1 MMNSDQTNSWL
12 SSSTVFVSYFPFI
25 ICFVASGTRIGH
37 SERSRCRCIHGLEVG
52 CEVVHYQA
60 CLILIENV
68 HIEAR
73 GRARRTPIC
82 CPNGGTRQPAG
93 FTIDCKAV
101 LTVLCTVSVTDQLA
115 ERSQHNLLLAFFLLL
130 KDMGHDHTVD
140 DASTSSGPSA
150 DAVLDKTMKIL
161 EGLVLDWGNKQTVES
176 NSRESRCSSENG
188 DAAKSRH
195 HHQPFWRRR
204 VKWTPYSL
212 PRRISAHV
220 VINDL
225 YSILCRIH
233 FSEEVDVEIL
243 RMCLLDR
250 RDVPVACSVQAARP
264 PTPDGEVDELSEY
277 FAHFVRVDLKMSS
290 LAESMYV

>member
-1 MMNSDQTNSWL
+1 
-12 SSSTVFVSYFPFI
+12 
-25 ICFVASGTRIGH
+25 
-37 SERSRCRCIHGLEVG
+37 
-52 CEVVHYQA
+52 
-60 CLILIENV
+60 
-68 HIEAR
+68 
-73 GRARRTPIC
+73 
-82 CPNGGTRQPAG
+82 
-93 FTIDCKAV
+93 
-101 LTVLCTVSVTDQLA
+101 
-115 ERSQHNLLLAFFLLL
+115 
-130 KDMGHDHTVD
+130 MGHDHTVD

-161 EGLVLDWGNKQTVES
+161 EGLVLDWGNKQTVEDLLETKFCV
-176 NSRESRCSSENG
+176 NS
-188 DAAKSRH
+188 AMFMPLFITKIAL
-195 HHQPFWRRR
+195 
-204 VKWTPYSL
+204 YSTHT
-212 PRRISAHV
+212 RISAHV

>member
-1 MMNSDQTNSWL
+1 ML
-12 SSSTVFVSYFPFI
+12 
-25 ICFVASGTRIGH
+25 A
-37 SERSRCRCIHGLEVG
+37 
-52 CEVVHYQA
+52 VVRV
-60 CLILIENV
+60 ES
-68 HIEAR
+68 
-73 GRARRTPIC
+73 P
-82 CPNGGTRQPAG
+82 RQPAG

-101 LTVLCTVSVTDQLA
+101 LTVLCTVSLTDQLVN
-115 ERSQHNLLLAFFLLL
+115 RSHGSLMFALFSEIFLRFPAH
-130 KDMGHDHTVD
+130 MGHDHTVD

-176 NSRESRCSSENG
+176 NSRESKCTNEDG
-188 DAAKSRH
+188 DTAKSRQQ
-195 HHQPFWRRR
+195 HQPFWRRR

-220 VINDL
+220 VIDDL

-264 PTPDGEVDELSEY
+264 PTPDGEVDELTEY

>member
-1 MMNSDQTNSWL
+1 AKRGHQRTFPRPSANPVAPRCACHFSSCSRKVTTAASWFHYRL
-12 SSSTVFVSYFPFI
+12 QGCP
-25 ICFVASGTRIGH
+25 
-37 SERSRCRCIHGLEVG
+37 HGA
-52 CEVVHYQA
+52 VH
-60 CLILIENV
+60 CLRHQSAYMV
-68 HIEAR
+68 H
-73 GRARRTPIC
+73 
-82 CPNGGTRQPAG
+82 
-93 FTIDCKAV
+93 
-101 LTVLCTVSVTDQLA
+101 
-115 ERSQHNLLLAFFLLL
+115 H
-130 KDMGHDHTVD
+130 HTVD
-140 DASTSSGPSA
+140 GASTSSGPSA

-161 EGLVLDWGNKQTVES
+161 ESLVLDWGKKQTVES
-176 NSRESRCSSENG
+176 NSRESKCTNEDG
-188 DAAKSRH
+188 DTARSRQH
-195 HHQPFWRRR
+195 HPPFWRRR

-220 VINDL
+220 VIDDL

-250 RDVPVACSVQAARP
+250 RDIPVACSVQAARP